1 MGISLCTQIRD
12 RNKHLEEAFPTWLP
26 YSFDEIIIVDSPVQ
40 KSAWEVIS
48 KQATSNLRYIRIL
61 DDIPYN
67 ISKMKNACI
76 RAAKSDI
83 VLYVDSDIKIK
94 PTAPEELIRAF
105 VFDRGSFLQGDRDS
119 IITWT
124 TGTFSFHKKD
134 YDSLGG
140 FNELLKD
147 YGGEDGDLYYR
158 FLKNNL
164 VRLPLPPMFE
174 HINHS
179 NELRTQYYNDKDIVV
194 SGYKNT
200 IKARSHKWSVSDPQQ
215 QYSVQETVYTGAITS
230 YLL

>member
-105 VFDRGSFLQGDRDS
+105 VFDRGSYLQG
-119 IITWT
+119 
-124 TGTFSFHKKD
+124 G
-134 YDSLGG
+134 
-140 FNELLKD
+140 
-147 YGGEDGDLYYR
+147 
-158 FLKNNL
+158 
-164 VRLPLPPMFE
+164 
-174 HINHS
+174 
-179 NELRTQYYNDKDIVV
+179 
-194 SGYKNT
+194 
-200 IKARSHKWSVSDPQQ
+200 
-215 QYSVQETVYTGAITS
+215 
-230 YLL
+230 